1 MSHYK
6 CRFISVPALI
16 VKIIAVAT
24 KTPTEKKERKQKQE
38 FRNELLYIG
47 FTSSIREDRDSGYIY
62 IDMNLPINIDEAK
75 NFVDS
80 YNTMYRKHH
89 LNPVAQ
95 NNILIHSLE
104 FLFSVLFPDS
114 NPSAYIPPR
123 DIAITPQDFLSSGD
137 HDTYDEYVYSKIAA
151 QSSPRYRK
159 IISRRQKGVKKPV
172 GPQIKEGNDKS
183 LQCKFGQNS
192 CPQFS
197 PVQDNILPGITLEQ
211 QQQLNKESASQ
222 QNQEYISKMRTI
234 IENCVIE
241 ATPKL
246 FKFLQQHCGPVDYS
260 EKLKMYYV
268 TMPGDNYITWVK
280 LK

>member
-6 CRFISVPALI
+6 CRFIPVPALI

-24 KTPTEKKERKQKQE
+24 KTPTEKKERKGE
-38 FRNELLYIG
+38 ILYRNELLYIG
-47 FTSSIREDRDSGYIY
+47 FTSSIREDRDADYIY
-62 IDMNLPINIDEAK
+62 IDMNSPINIDEAK

-80 YNTMYRKHH
+80 YNTMYRKSY

-95 NNILIHSLE
+95 DNILIHSLE

-114 NPSAYIPPR
+114 NPSAYIPPKNV
-123 DIAITPQDFLSSGD
+123 AITPQDFLSSGD
-137 HDTYDEYVYSKIAA
+137 EETYDEYVYSKIAV

-172 GPQIKEGNDKS
+172 GPKIKEDSGKS
-183 LQCKFGQNS
+183 LQCKEMLY
-192 CPQFS
+192 
-197 PVQDNILPGITLEQ
+197 PVRDNTLPGITLKQ
-211 QQQLNKESASQ
+211 QQQLDNKSASQ

-234 IENCVIE
+234 TENCVID
-241 ATPKL
+241 ATPKF
-246 FKFLQQHCGPVDYS
+246 FKFLQQHCGPIGYS
-260 EKLKMYYV
+260 EKLKMHYV

-280 LK
+280 LKG

>member
-16 VKIIAVAT
+16 VKIIAVAVT
-24 KTPTEKKERKQKQE
+24 PKTTTVKNERKKKQE

-47 FTSSIREDRDSGYIY
+47 FTSSIREDRDSDYIY

-80 YNTMYRKHH
+80 YNTMYKKSH
-89 LNPVAQ
+89 LNPIAQ
-95 NNILIHSLE
+95 DNILAHSLE

-114 NPSAYIPPR
+114 NPSAYIPPKNVV
-123 DIAITPQDFLSSGD
+123 ITPQDFLSSGD
-137 HDTYDEYVYSKIAA
+137 HDTYDEYVYSKIAT

-172 GPQIKEGNDKS
+172 GPQVKENSDKT
-183 LQCKFGQNS
+183 LQCKLQGE
-192 CPQFS
+192 FS

-211 QQQLNKESASQ
+211 QQQLDKESASQ
-222 QNQEYISKMRTI
+222 QNREYISKMRTI

-246 FKFLQQHCGPVDYS
+246 FKFLQQHCGPVGYS
-260 EKLKMYYV
+260 EKLKMHYV
-268 TMPGDNYITWVK
+268 EMPGDNYITWVK